1 MKAQKKLITGTV
13 LLMSAFLLG
22 GCAFG
27 TATTT
32 SSHKAESTKVVKND
46 NHKSHKQSAAS
57 SEKENSSSSA
67 VVSESRQALSSTT
80 SNEAAGTNAT
90 QTTSTVSQGS
100 QATSRAKQAPA
111 QEVSVLNRFLAASGI
126 SQENGDAYMVTKQS
140 NGNYQVEVRHT
151 GAKQD
156 QNIANLKGLYQYN
169 PQTNAVHKL
178 DINTNEY
185 K

>member
-90 QTTSTVSQGS
+90 QTSTVSQGS
-100 QATSRAKQAPA
+100 QATSQSKQAPA